1 LGNFSEDIKARTQVW
16 WAVVWTLVI
25 VGCRS
30 QFVKELCTKRNNK
43 KKLDIWVG
51 KIKLAPKELDRRN
64 HQEVL

>member
-1 LGNFSEDIKARTQVW
+1 MW